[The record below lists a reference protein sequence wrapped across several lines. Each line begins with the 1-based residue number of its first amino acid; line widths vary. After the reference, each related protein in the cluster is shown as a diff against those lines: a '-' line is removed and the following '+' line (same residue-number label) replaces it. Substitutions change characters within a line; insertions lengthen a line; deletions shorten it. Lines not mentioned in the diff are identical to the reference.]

1 MLKKGGRGI
10 PKQGKQAATGA
21 VKRRETTMVT
31 KAVQDAINE
40 QISAELNSAYLY
52 LSMSAYCS
60 AANWTGSARWM
71 RVQSQEELSHAIK
84 LFDYITDRGGRAT
97 LRPLSQP
104 TTDFKSLHAVF
115 QQVLEHEQG
124 VTKKIH
130 KLYQLA
136 VKENDYATQVMLQWF
151 VTEQVEEEKTVSEIL
166 AQLKMLGEQSTALFM
181 LDRHLGT
188 RTAGS

>member
-1 MLKKGGRGI
+1 MLS
-10 PKQGKQAATGA
+10 
-21 VKRRETTMVT
+21 
-31 KAVQDAINE
+31 KAIQDAIND
-40 QISAELNSAYLY
+40 QINAELNSAYLY

-130 KLYQLA
+130 KLYELA

-166 AQLKMLGEQSTALFM
+166 AQVKMIGEQSTALFM

>member
-1 MLKKGGRGI
+1 MAKRGGSGNS
-10 PKQGKQAATGA
+10 KQGKQGATRA
-21 VKRRETTMVT
+21 VERRETTMLS
-31 KAVQDAINE
+31 KAVQDAIND
-40 QISAELNSAYLY
+40 QINAELNSAYLY

-84 LFDYITDRGGRAT
+84 LFDYVTDRGGRAT

-104 TTDFKSLHAVF
+104 PTEFKSLHAVF

-130 KLYQLA
+130 KLYELA

-151 VTEQVEEEKTVSEIL
+151 ITEQVEEEKTVSEIL
-166 AQLKMLGEQSTALFM
+166 AQLKTVGEQSTALFM

-188 RTAGS
+188 RTTGS